1 MAATTNSL
9 GLAPGEVGLAAN
21 ATAYAGSLGHVYIV
35 NGNGWKV
42 VKSGAAIAAATIQS
56 RVMLDAGTTAKTNIV
71 SAAAGAA
78 AVKHLIAGIGHPSQ
92 VAIASG
98 DYFLIQVSGRATA
111 IAVAAGVTT
120 ATPQITGAAGTTGDA
135 GVISTAVWSQ
145 LIGVAHA
152 TAANGVAYELE
163 MEAIA

>member
-1 MAATTNSL
+1 MAASTNPL
-9 GLAPGEVGLAAN
+9 GINPGDKASATYATLYAAN
-21 ATAYAGSLGHVYIV
+21 LGRKYMID
-35 NGNGWKV
+35 GREWKV
-42 VKSGAAIAAATIQS
+42 VKTGAAIAAAVIQS

-71 SAAAGAA
+71 TAAAGAA
-78 AVKHLIAGIGHPSQ
+78 AVKHLIAGIGHSAQ
-92 VAIASG
+92 VALDSG
-98 DYFLIQVSGRATA
+98 DYFLIQTSGRATC